1 MPRLPVDGKKVIEY
15 RVTLGTYE
23 RERLSEFVGSY
34 SFSRVSRPIIDVL
47 GSPVALLSITGGI
60 IALNPK
66 ILQGL
71 PDWLKA
77 IIFDDTLTFGE
88 REKTLSDYFT
98 GGALVGGLAGLIFL
112 GPISPLF
119 GTLLGAALGEG
130 FEDKIEEYVT
140 QEIMEDGGQA
150 LLSGNPYFTG
160 LDVLRDLVFG
170 GGETP
175 QKPPASLDPSDPS
188 FIGPPAPVEL
198 GGIGIQNQGLTGLD
212 LLPKESV
219 SLLGFLVLS
228 LNLSAKKMIEMGA

>member
-98 GGALVGGLAGLIFL
+98 GGALVGGLAGLFFL

-130 FEDKIEEYVT
+130 FEEKIEEYVAK
-140 QEIMEDGGQA
+140 EIMEDGGQS

-175 QKPPASLDPSDPS
+175 QVQAGDNTATWTSESNSDQP
-188 FIGPPAPVEL
+188 
-198 GGIGIQNQGLTGLD
+198 NLTGLD

>member
-34 SFSRVSRPIIDVL
+34 SFSRVSRPIVDVL

-77 IIFDDTLTFGE
+77 IIFDDNLTFGE

-98 GGALVGGLAGLIFL
+98 GGALVGGLAGLFFL
-112 GPISPLF
+112 GPISPLV

-175 QKPPASLDPSDPS
+175 QVQAGDNTATWSSEGPSKNS
-188 FIGPPAPVEL
+188 ESE
-198 GGIGIQNQGLTGLD
+198 QGLTGLD
-212 LLPKESV
+212 LLPSESV

>member
-98 GGALVGGLAGLIFL
+98 GGALVGGLAGLFFL

-119 GTLLGAALGEG
+119 GTLLGAALGE
-130 FEDKIEEYVT
+130 
-140 QEIMEDGGQA
+140 
-150 LLSGNPYFTG
+150 
-160 LDVLRDLVFG
+160 
-170 GGETP
+170 
-175 QKPPASLDPSDPS
+175 
-188 FIGPPAPVEL
+188 
-198 GGIGIQNQGLTGLD
+198 
-212 LLPKESV
+212 
-219 SLLGFLVLS
+219 
-228 LNLSAKKMIEMGA
+228 